1 MVLMSALLAM
11 VAVADPVPLVLYSR
25 PGATLAQVE
34 ADLRRCR
41 IITTGPA
48 AGGERPD
55 GAALLD
61 NGTPGRV
68 TGDTIEACMAT
79 YGWHARTVSER
90 ERRHLSRLDPAA
102 QRKALERLAG
112 RSSKARAAINSPR
125 TPGRW

>member
-1 MVLMSALLAM
+1 MVVMAALLAM
-11 VAVADPVPLVLYSR
+11 VDPVPLVVYHR
-25 PGATLAQVE
+25 PGAILTQVE

-68 TGDTIEACMAT
+68 PGDTIEACMAA
-79 YGWHARTVSER
+79 YGWQARSLSKR
-90 ERRHLSRLDPAA
+90 ERRMLSRLDPAA
-102 QRKALERLAG
+102 RRKALERLAG
-112 RSSKARAAINSPR
+112 QSWKP
-125 TPGRW
+125 

>member
-1 MVLMSALLAM
+1 MVVMSVLLAM
-11 VAVADPVPLVLYSR
+11 VDPVPLVVYHQ
-25 PGATLAQVE
+25 PGATLTQVE

-68 TGDTIEACMAT
+68 PGDTIEACMAA
-79 YGWHARTVSER
+79 YGWQARSLSKR
-90 ERRHLSRLDPAA
+90 ERRVLSRLDPAA
-102 QRKALERLAG
+102 RRKALERLAG
-112 RSSKARAAINSPR
+112 QSWKP
-125 TPGRW
+125 